1 MEGKFFGQR
10 GLARIQK
17 KNLELQTMQVIKMAT
32 HTLIEKTAFSQLP
45 PLIYILF
52 FKLI

>member
-1 MEGKFFGQR
+1 MEGNFLRGR

-17 KNLELQTMQVIKMAT
+17 KNPELQTMQVIKMVT

-45 PLIYILF
+45 PL
-52 FKLI
+52 